1 MSSLQVATASFAST
15 PASGSLIATHK
26 LNAERPEYRSFANI
40 VYRKDSQ
47 VQFVGAVASD
57 LNTAV
62 MPSHQVLDFIV
73 VFAINT
79 TGQTA
84 PLVPANEGWTTL
96 VSQDGTMGVTV
107 AYKFALTNTETVG
120 SWVFSDR
127 TAVGVYRNVRD
138 IDGYRVSHF
147 NNKTNIR
154 FGTLA
159 QLQVQQGSK
168 LVGVNVSRD
177 VVDNDNYT
185 SSGNVR
191 ASLHQND
198 PTQTGPGLVLV
209 DRFYN
214 FNSVNNNTPSN
225 KGIPGISHV
234 SHGEQVGVVINLRSG
249 KPTIH
254 QDVVPYQTTLNGTAV
269 ARTLFV
275 TSKRFEANLTE
286 FLFLYQQFLDVDAGN
301 FGYSVSSPTLGKGFY
316 LQAESASF
324 ALTGADI
331 TEVRALRYGWPGIAV
346 TPYVFTVS
354 TPNTELGFFV
364 NPQNGSFA
372 STYGSIG
379 LTHQAIVLQTS
390 TPYLV
395 EVDATFIRF
404 LIAHLSGNSFTQT
417 FRQIGLRNDGL
428 SITGGRDTG
437 LPPAVGGST
446 PSSPSFLRP
455 ALVEYN
461 SVYQSRDL
469 GKLNNF
475 LGKFSGEIGS
485 QVGTSTIYFKLE
497 TLGPADIR
505 VSKNPIN
512 KYTDNYISINVLN
525 SERKLVEVNDFGFA
539 YNNEIVNTDK
549 EESVS
554 SLPAGVYYFTV
565 STNTWQAVPYS
576 VTIQAIRF
584 TAIEGA
590 AIVSASLA
598 GRFAIAKMR
607 GAATL
612 PGPFEATIPPFD
624 RIKQPAGPALVSS
637 GSRGT
642 LVIPSGVAVGRM
654 LPSGRLKE
662 THKISGHSGG
672 AMPNV
677 ATLSSQPPYG
687 GYGP

>member
-26 LNAERPEYRSFANI
+26 LNAERPEYRSFANV
-40 VYRKDSQ
+40 VYRKNSE
-47 VQFVGAVASD
+47 VQFVGAATTTM
-57 LNTAV
+57 NTAV
-62 MPSHQVLDFIV
+62 MPSHQVLDCII

-79 TGQTA
+79 TGTTP
-84 PLVPANEGWTTL
+84 PLVPAGEGWTTL
-96 VSQDGTMGVTV
+96 ISEGTLFGATV

-120 SWVFSDR
+120 SWVLSDR
-127 TAVGVYRNVRD
+127 TAVAVYRNVRD
-138 IDGYRVSHF
+138 INQYRVVE
-147 NNKTNIR
+147 NTNKTKIR
-154 FGTLA
+154 FGYLSK
-159 QLQVQQGSK
+159 VQPSGGNRF
-168 LVGVNVSRD
+168 VAINCSRD
-177 VVDNDNYT
+177 VTDNDNHT
-185 SSGNVR
+185 DNTVNIR
-191 ASLHQND
+191 ASTHLND
-198 PTQTGPGLVLV
+198 PTETGPGLTLA
-209 DRFYN
+209 DKLA
-214 FNSVNNNTPSN
+214 PSTSLN
-225 KGIPGISHV
+225 VPTNRNISTIWNAVHGDQIGIHL
-234 SHGEQVGVVINLRSG
+234 NLEAG

-286 FLFLYQQFLDVDAGN
+286 FLFLYQQFLDVDTGN

-316 LQAESASF
+316 LHAESAAY
-324 ALTGADI
+324 ALTGEDI

-346 TPYVFTVS
+346 TPYVFAGN

-395 EVDATFIRF
+395 EIDATFIRF

-417 FRQIGLRNDGL
+417 LRQIGLRNDGL
-428 SITGGRDTG
+428 SITGGRTTG

-461 SVYQSRDL
+461 SVHQSRDL

-485 QVGTSTIYFKLE
+485 QTGTSTIYFKLE
-497 TLGPADIR
+497 TLGPADIK
-505 VSKNPIN
+505 VTKNPIN
-512 KYTDNYISINVLN
+512 KYTDQSISINVLN

-549 EESVS
+549 KESVS

-565 STNTWQAVPYS
+565 TTNTWQAVPYS

-598 GRFAIAKMR
+598 GRFAISKMR

>member
-26 LNAERPEYRSFANI
+26 LNAERPEYRSFANV
-40 VYRKDSQ
+40 VYRKNSE
-47 VQFVGAVASD
+47 VQFVGAATTTM
-57 LNTAV
+57 NTAV
-62 MPSHQVLDFIV
+62 MPSHQVLDCII

-79 TGQTA
+79 TGTTP
-84 PLVPANEGWTTL
+84 PLVPAGEGWTTL
-96 VSQDGTMGVTV
+96 ISEGTLFGATV

-120 SWVFSDR
+120 SWVLSDR
-127 TAVGVYRNVRD
+127 TTVAVYRNVRD
-138 IDGYRVSHF
+138 INQYRVVE
-147 NNKTNIR
+147 NTNKTKIR
-154 FGTLA
+154 FGYLSK
-159 QLQVQQGSK
+159 VQPSGGNRF
-168 LVGVNVSRD
+168 VAINCSRD
-177 VVDNDNYT
+177 VTDNDNHT
-185 SSGNVR
+185 DNTVNIR
-191 ASLHQND
+191 ASTHLND
-198 PTQTGPGLVLV
+198 PTETGPGLTLA
-209 DRFYN
+209 DKLA
-214 FNSVNNNTPSN
+214 PSTSLN
-225 KGIPGISHV
+225 VPTNRNISTIWNAVHGDQIGIHL
-234 SHGEQVGVVINLRSG
+234 NLEAG

-286 FLFLYQQFLDVDAGN
+286 FLFLYQQFLDVDTGN

-316 LQAESASF
+316 LHAESAAY
-324 ALTGADI
+324 ALTGEDI

-346 TPYVFTVS
+346 TPYVFAGN

-395 EVDATFIRF
+395 EIDATFIRF

-417 FRQIGLRNDGL
+417 LRQIGLRNDGL
-428 SITGGRDTG
+428 SITGGRTTG

-461 SVYQSRDL
+461 SVHQSRDL

-485 QVGTSTIYFKLE
+485 QTGTSTIYFKLE
-497 TLGPADIR
+497 TLGPADIK
-505 VSKNPIN
+505 VTKNPIN
-512 KYTDNYISINVLN
+512 KYTDQSISINVLN

-549 EESVS
+549 KESVS

-565 STNTWQAVPYS
+565 TTNTWQAVPYS

-598 GRFAIAKMR
+598 GRFAISKMR

>member
-26 LNAERPEYRSFANI
+26 LNAERPEYRSFANL
-40 VYRKDSQ
+40 VYRKNSE
-47 VQFVGAVASD
+47 VQFVGAATTTM
-57 LNTAV
+57 NTAV
-62 MPSHQVLDFIV
+62 MPSHQVLDCII

-79 TGQTA
+79 TGTTP
-84 PLVPANEGWTTL
+84 PLVPAGEGWTTL
-96 VSQDGTMGVTV
+96 ISSGTRFGATV

-120 SWVFSDR
+120 SWVLSDR
-127 TAVGVYRNVRD
+127 TAVAVYRNVRD
-138 IDGYRVSHF
+138 IDPARKIEQTNVQKIRLGNFVDIQSQLG
-147 NNKTNIR
+147 NKYV
-154 FGTLA
+154 A
-159 QLQVQQGSK
+159 
-168 LVGVNVSRD
+168 VNVSRD
-177 VVDNDNYT
+177 VIDNDNT
-185 SSGNVR
+185 TNSVHSVR
-191 ASLHQND
+191 ASTHQYD
-198 PTQTGPGLVLV
+198 PAASAPGLVLI
-209 DRFYN
+209 DR
-214 FNSVNNNTPSN
+214 SVNPTTLTAPTTRYFGNINHPQ
-225 KGIPGISHV
+225 
-234 SHGEQVGVVINLRSG
+234 HGDQIILLLNLKPG

-286 FLFLYQQFLDVDAGN
+286 FLFLYQQFLDVDTGN

-316 LQAESASF
+316 LHAESASY
-324 ALTGADI
+324 ALAGEDI

-346 TPYVFTVS
+346 TPYVFAGS

-364 NPQNGSFA
+364 NPQNGSFTSA
-372 STYGSIG
+372 YGSIG

-395 EVDATFIRF
+395 EVDAVLIRT
-404 LIAHLSGNSFTQT
+404 LIVHFTGNSFTHAL
-417 FRQIGLRNDGL
+417 RQIGLRNDGL

-461 SVYQSRDL
+461 SVHQSRDL

-485 QVGTSTIYFKLE
+485 QTGTSTIYFKLE
-497 TLGPADIR
+497 TLGPADIK
-505 VSKNPIN
+505 VTKNPIN
-512 KYTDNYISINVLN
+512 KYTDQSISINVLN

-554 SLPAGVYYFTV
+554 SLPAGVYYFTIT
-565 STNTWQAVPYS
+565 TNTWQAVPYS

-598 GRFAIAKMR
+598 GRFAISKMR

-624 RIKQPAGPALVSS
+624 RIKSPAGPALVSS

>member
-1 MSSLQVATASFAST
+1 MADKLATTSMNV
-15 PASGSLIATHK
+15 PI
-26 LNAERPEYRSFANI
+26 NRSNKSIWNI
-40 VYRKDSQ
+40 V
-47 VQFVGAVASD
+47 
-57 LNTAV
+57 
-62 MPSHQVLDFIV
+62 
-73 VFAINT
+73 
-79 TGQTA
+79 
-84 PLVPANEGWTTL
+84 
-96 VSQDGTMGVTV
+96 
-107 AYKFALTNTETVG
+107 
-120 SWVFSDR
+120 
-127 TAVGVYRNVRD
+127 
-138 IDGYRVSHF
+138 
-147 NNKTNIR
+147 
-154 FGTLA
+154 
-159 QLQVQQGSK
+159 
-168 LVGVNVSRD
+168 
-177 VVDNDNYT
+177 
-185 SSGNVR
+185 
-191 ASLHQND
+191 
-198 PTQTGPGLVLV
+198 
-209 DRFYN
+209 
-214 FNSVNNNTPSN
+214 
-225 KGIPGISHV
+225 
-234 SHGEQVGVVINLRSG
+234 HGEQVGVLINLRSG

-286 FLFLYQQFLDVDAGN
+286 FLFLYQQFLDVDTGN

-316 LQAESASF
+316 LHAESAAY
-324 ALTGADI
+324 ALTGEDI

-346 TPYVFTVS
+346 TPYVFAGN

-404 LIAHLSGNSFTQT
+404 LIAHFSGNSFTQT

-428 SITGGRDTG
+428 SITGGRTTG

-461 SVYQSRDL
+461 SVHQSRDL

-485 QVGTSTIYFKLE
+485 QTGTSTIYFKLE
-497 TLGPADIR
+497 TLGPADIK

-512 KYTDNYISINVLN
+512 KYTDQSISINVLN

-549 EESVS
+549 KESVS
-554 SLPAGVYYFTV
+554 SLPAGIYYFTIT
-565 STNTWQAVPYS
+565 TNTWQAVPYS

-598 GRFAIAKMR
+598 GRFAISKMR

>member
-26 LNAERPEYRSFANI
+26 LNAERPEYRSFANF
-40 VYRKDSQ
+40 VYRKNSE
-47 VQFVGAVASD
+47 VQFVGAETTTM
-57 LNTAV
+57 NTAV
-62 MPSHQVLDFIV
+62 MPSHQVLDCII

-79 TGQTA
+79 TGTTP
-84 PLVPANEGWTTL
+84 PLVPAGEGWTTL
-96 VSQDGTMGVTV
+96 ISEGVRFGATV
-107 AYKFALTNTETVG
+107 AYKFALSNTETVG
-120 SWVFSDR
+120 SWVLSDR
-127 TAVGVYRNVRD
+127 TAVAVYRNVRD
-138 IDGYRVSHF
+138 IDPSRKIEQTNVEKIRLGNFVGIQSQLG
-147 NNKTNIR
+147 NKYV
-154 FGTLA
+154 A
-159 QLQVQQGSK
+159 
-168 LVGVNVSRD
+168 VNVSRD
-177 VVDNDNYT
+177 VIDNDNT
-185 SSGNVR
+185 TNSSHNVR
-191 ASLHQND
+191 ASTHQYD
-198 PTQTGPGLVLV
+198 PAASAPGLVLI
-209 DRFYN
+209 DR
-214 FNSVNNNTPSN
+214 SVT
-225 KGIPGISHV
+225 PGILNAPTTRYFGNINHPQ
-234 SHGEQVGVVINLRSG
+234 HGDQIILLLNLKPG

-286 FLFLYQQFLDVDAGN
+286 FLFLYQQFLDVDTGN
-301 FGYSVSSPTLGKGFY
+301 FGYSASSPTLGKGFY
-316 LQAESASF
+316 LHAESASF

-346 TPYVFTVS
+346 TPYVFTGS

-512 KYTDNYISINVLN
+512 KYTDQSISINVLN

-565 STNTWQAVPYS
+565 TTNTWQAVPYS

-598 GRFAIAKMR
+598 GRFAISKMR

-624 RIKQPAGPALVSS
+624 KIKQPAGPALVSS

>member
-26 LNAERPEYRSFANI
+26 LNAERPEYRSFANL
-40 VYRKDSQ
+40 VYRKNSE
-47 VQFVGAVASD
+47 VQFVGAETTTM
-57 LNTAV
+57 NTAV
-62 MPSHQVLDFIV
+62 MPSHQVLDCIII
-73 VFAINT
+73 FAINT
-79 TGQTA
+79 TGTTP
-84 PLVPANEGWTTL
+84 PLVPAGEGWTTL
-96 VSQDGTMGVTV
+96 ISGGTLFGATV

-120 SWVFSDR
+120 SWVLSNR
-127 TAVGVYRNVRD
+127 TTVAVYRNVRD
-138 IDGYRVSHF
+138 ISDYRVSE
-147 NNKTNIR
+147 NTNKSGIR
-154 FGTLA
+154 FGYLA
-159 QLQVQQGSK
+159 DLQPSGGNR
-168 LVGVNVSRD
+168 LVAINCSRD
-177 VVDNDNYT
+177 VTDNDNHT
-185 SSGNVR
+185 SGSVNIR
-191 ASLHQND
+191 ASTHLND
-198 PTQTGPGLVLV
+198 PTETGPGLALLDRLV
-209 DRFYN
+209 
-214 FNSVNNNTPSN
+214 PSN
-225 KGIPGISHV
+225 SLNVPINRNISAISHAV
-234 SHGEQVGVVINLRSG
+234 HGDQIGIHLNLEAG

-286 FLFLYQQFLDVDAGN
+286 FLFLYQQFLDVDTGN

-316 LQAESASF
+316 LHAESASY
-324 ALTGADI
+324 ALTGEDI

-346 TPYVFTVS
+346 TPYVFAGS

-364 NPQNGSFA
+364 NPQNGSFV

-379 LTHQAIVLQTS
+379 LTHQAVVLQTS

-395 EVDATFIRF
+395 EIDATFIRF
-404 LIAHLSGNSFTQT
+404 LIAHLSGSSFTQT
-417 FRQIGLRNDGL
+417 LRQIGLRNDGL

-461 SVYQSRDL
+461 SVHKSRDL

-485 QVGTSTIYFKLE
+485 QTGTSTIYFKLE
-497 TLGPADIR
+497 TLGPADIK
-505 VSKNPIN
+505 VTKNSIN
-512 KYTDNYISINVLN
+512 KYTDQSISINVLN

-565 STNTWQAVPYS
+565 TTNTWQAVPYS

-598 GRFAIAKMR
+598 GRFAISKMR

>member
-26 LNAERPEYRSFANI
+26 LNAERPEYRSFANV
-40 VYRKDSQ
+40 VYRKNSE
-47 VQFVGAVASD
+47 VQFVGAATTTI
-57 LNTAV
+57 NTAV
-62 MPSHQVLDFIV
+62 MPSHQVLDCII

-79 TGQTA
+79 TGTTP
-84 PLVPANEGWTTL
+84 PLVPAGEGWITL
-96 VSQDGTMGVTV
+96 ISEGTLFGATV

-120 SWVFSDR
+120 SWVLSDR
-127 TAVGVYRNVRD
+127 TTVAVYRNVRD
-138 IDGYRVSHF
+138 INQYRVTE
-147 NNKTNIR
+147 NTNKNKIR
-154 FGTLA
+154 FGYLSK
-159 QLQVQQGSK
+159 VQPSGGNL
-168 LVGVNVSRD
+168 LVAINCSRD
-177 VVDNDNYT
+177 VTDNDNHT
-185 SSGNVR
+185 DNTVNIR
-191 ASLHQND
+191 ASTHLND
-198 PTQTGPGLVLV
+198 PTETGPGLTLADRLV
-209 DRFYN
+209 QSTSLNVPTNRNIGTIWNAVHGDQI
-214 FNSVNNNTPSN
+214 
-225 KGIPGISHV
+225 GIHL
-234 SHGEQVGVVINLRSG
+234 NLEAG

-275 TSKRFEANLTE
+275 TSKRFEVNLTE
-286 FLFLYQQFLDVDAGN
+286 FLFLYQQFLDVDTGN

-316 LQAESASF
+316 LHAESAAY
-324 ALTGADI
+324 ALTGEDI

-346 TPYVFTVS
+346 TPYVFAGS

-437 LPPAVGGST
+437 RPPSVGGST

-461 SVYQSRDL
+461 SVHQSRDL

-475 LGKFSGEIGS
+475 LGKFTGEIGS

-497 TLGPADIR
+497 TLGPADIK
-505 VSKNPIN
+505 VNKNPIN

-590 AIVSASLA
+590 AIVSATLA
-598 GRFAIAKMR
+598 GRFAISKMR

>member
-26 LNAERPEYRSFANI
+26 LNAERPEYRSFANL
-40 VYRKDSQ
+40 VYRKNSE
-47 VQFVGAVASD
+47 VQFVGAETTTM
-57 LNTAV
+57 NTAV
-62 MPSHQVLDFIV
+62 MPSHQVLDCII

-79 TGQTA
+79 TGTTP
-84 PLVPANEGWTTL
+84 PLVPAGEGWTTL
-96 VSQDGTMGVTV
+96 ISEGVRFGATV
-107 AYKFALTNTETVG
+107 AYKFALSNTETVG
-120 SWVFSDR
+120 SWVLSDR
-127 TAVGVYRNVRD
+127 TAVAVYRNVRD
-138 IDGYRVSHF
+138 IDPSRKIEQTNVEKIRLGNFVDIQSQLG
-147 NNKTNIR
+147 NKYV
-154 FGTLA
+154 A
-159 QLQVQQGSK
+159 
-168 LVGVNVSRD
+168 VNVSRD
-177 VVDNDNYT
+177 VIDNDNT
-185 SSGNVR
+185 TNSAHSVR
-191 ASLHQND
+191 ASTHQYD
-198 PTQTGPGLVLV
+198 PAASAPGLVLI
-209 DRFYN
+209 DR
-214 FNSVNNNTPSN
+214 SVT
-225 KGIPGISHV
+225 PGILNAPTTRYFGNISHPQ
-234 SHGEQVGVVINLRSG
+234 HGDQIILLLNLKPG

-286 FLFLYQQFLDVDAGN
+286 FLFLYQQFLDVDTGN
-301 FGYSVSSPTLGKGFY
+301 FGYSASSPTLGKGFY
-316 LQAESASF
+316 LHAESASF

-346 TPYVFTVS
+346 TPYVFAGS

-475 LGKFSGEIGS
+475 LGKFSGKIGS

-512 KYTDNYISINVLN
+512 KYTDQSISINVLN

-565 STNTWQAVPYS
+565 TTNTWQAVPYS

-624 RIKQPAGPALVSS
+624 KIKQPAGPALLSS

>member
-26 LNAERPEYRSFANI
+26 LNAERPEYRSFANL
-40 VYRKDSQ
+40 VYRKNSE
-47 VQFVGAVASD
+47 VQFVGAATTTM
-57 LNTAV
+57 NTAV
-62 MPSHQVLDFIV
+62 MPSHQVLDCII

-79 TGQTA
+79 TGTTP
-84 PLVPANEGWTTL
+84 PLVPAGEGWTTL
-96 VSQDGTMGVTV
+96 ISSGTRFGATV

-120 SWVFSDR
+120 SWVLSDR
-127 TAVGVYRNVRD
+127 TAVAVYRNVRD
-138 IDGYRVSHF
+138 IDPARKIEQTNVQKIRLGNFVDIQSQLG
-147 NNKTNIR
+147 NKYV
-154 FGTLA
+154 A
-159 QLQVQQGSK
+159 
-168 LVGVNVSRD
+168 VNVSRD
-177 VVDNDNYT
+177 VIDNDNT
-185 SSGNVR
+185 TNSVHSVR
-191 ASLHQND
+191 ASTHQYD
-198 PTQTGPGLVLV
+198 PAASAPGLVLI
-209 DRFYN
+209 DR
-214 FNSVNNNTPSN
+214 SVTPTTLN
-225 KGIPGISHV
+225 APTTRYFGNISHPQ
-234 SHGEQVGVVINLRSG
+234 HGDQIILLLNLQPG

-286 FLFLYQQFLDVDAGN
+286 FLFLYQQFLDVDTGN

-316 LQAESASF
+316 LHAESASY
-324 ALTGADI
+324 ALTGEDI

-346 TPYVFTVS
+346 TQYVFAGS

-364 NPQNGSFA
+364 NPQNGSFV

-379 LTHQAIVLQTS
+379 LTHQAVVLQTS

-395 EVDATFIRF
+395 EVDAVLIRT
-404 LIAHLSGNSFTQT
+404 LIAHFTGNSFIHALS
-417 FRQIGLRNDGL
+417 QIGLRNDGL

-461 SVYQSRDL
+461 SVHQSRDL

-485 QVGTSTIYFKLE
+485 QTGTSTIYFKLE
-497 TLGPADIR
+497 TLGPADIK

-512 KYTDNYISINVLN
+512 KYTDQSISINVLN

-549 EESVS
+549 NESVS

-565 STNTWQAVPYS
+565 TTNTWQAVPYS

-598 GRFAIAKMR
+598 GRFAISKMR

-624 RIKQPAGPALVSS
+624 KIKQPAGPALVSS

-672 AMPNV
+672 AMSNV

>member
-26 LNAERPEYRSFANI
+26 LNAERPEYRSFANF
-40 VYRKDSQ
+40 VYRKNSE
-47 VQFVGAVASD
+47 VQFVGAATTTM
-57 LNTAV
+57 NTAV
-62 MPSHQVLDFIV
+62 MPSHQVLDCII

-79 TGQTA
+79 TGTTP
-84 PLVPANEGWTTL
+84 PLVPAGEGWTTL
-96 VSQDGTMGVTV
+96 ISEGVRFGATV
-107 AYKFALTNTETVG
+107 AYKFALSNTETVG
-120 SWVFSDR
+120 SWVLSDR
-127 TAVGVYRNVRD
+127 TAVAVYRNVRD
-138 IDGYRVSHF
+138 IDPSRKIEQTNVEKIRLGNFVDIQSQLG
-147 NNKTNIR
+147 NKYV
-154 FGTLA
+154 A
-159 QLQVQQGSK
+159 
-168 LVGVNVSRD
+168 VNVSRD
-177 VVDNDNYT
+177 VIDNDNT
-185 SSGNVR
+185 TNSTHNVR
-191 ASLHQND
+191 ASTHQYD
-198 PTQTGPGLVLV
+198 PAASAPGLVLI
-209 DRFYN
+209 DR
-214 FNSVNNNTPSN
+214 SVT
-225 KGIPGISHV
+225 PGILNAPTTRYFGNINHPQ
-234 SHGEQVGVVINLRSG
+234 HGDQIILLLNLKPG

-286 FLFLYQQFLDVDAGN
+286 FLFLYQQFLDVDTGN
-301 FGYSVSSPTLGKGFY
+301 FGYSASSPTLGKGFY
-316 LQAESASF
+316 LHAESASY
-324 ALTGADI
+324 ALTGEDI

-346 TPYVFTVS
+346 TPYVFAGS

-417 FRQIGLRNDGL
+417 LHQIGLRNDGL

-624 RIKQPAGPALVSS
+624 KIKQPAGPALVSS

>member
-26 LNAERPEYRSFANI
+26 LNAERPEYRSFANF
-40 VYRKDSQ
+40 VYRKNSE
-47 VQFVGAVASD
+47 VQFVGAETTTM
-57 LNTAV
+57 NTAV
-62 MPSHQVLDFIV
+62 MPSHQVLDCII

-79 TGQTA
+79 TGTTP
-84 PLVPANEGWTTL
+84 PLVPAGEGWTTL
-96 VSQDGTMGVTV
+96 ISEGVRFGATV
-107 AYKFALTNTETVG
+107 AYKFALSNTETVG
-120 SWVFSDR
+120 SWVLSDR
-127 TAVGVYRNVRD
+127 TAVAVYRNVRD
-138 IDGYRVSHF
+138 IDPSRKIEQTNVEKIRLGNFVGIQSQLG
-147 NNKTNIR
+147 NKYV
-154 FGTLA
+154 A
-159 QLQVQQGSK
+159 
-168 LVGVNVSRD
+168 VNVSRD
-177 VVDNDNYT
+177 VIDNDNT
-185 SSGNVR
+185 TNSSHNVR
-191 ASLHQND
+191 ASTHQYD
-198 PTQTGPGLVLV
+198 PAASAPGLVLI
-209 DRFYN
+209 DR
-214 FNSVNNNTPSN
+214 SVT
-225 KGIPGISHV
+225 PGILNAPTTRYFGNINHPQ
-234 SHGEQVGVVINLRSG
+234 HGDQIILLLNLKPG

-286 FLFLYQQFLDVDAGN
+286 FLFLYQQFLDVDTGN
-301 FGYSVSSPTLGKGFY
+301 FGYSASSPTLGKGFY
-316 LQAESASF
+316 LHAESASF

-346 TPYVFTVS
+346 TPYVFTGS

-475 LGKFSGEIGS
+475 LGKFSGKIGS

-512 KYTDNYISINVLN
+512 KYTDQSISINVLN

-565 STNTWQAVPYS
+565 TTNTWQAVPYS

-624 RIKQPAGPALVSS
+624 KIKQPAGPALVSS

>member
-1 MSSLQVATASFAST
+1 MSSLEVATASFAST

-26 LNAERPEYRSFANI
+26 LNAERPEYRSFANV
-40 VYRKDSQ
+40 VYRKNSE
-47 VQFVGAVASD
+47 VQFVGAATTTM
-57 LNTAV
+57 NTAV
-62 MPSHQVLDFIV
+62 MPSHQVLDCII

-79 TGQTA
+79 TGTTP
-84 PLVPANEGWTTL
+84 PLVPAGEGWTTL
-96 VSQDGTMGVTV
+96 ISEGTLFGATV

-120 SWVFSDR
+120 SWVLSDR
-127 TAVGVYRNVRD
+127 TTVAVYRNVRD
-138 IDGYRVSHF
+138 INQYRVVE
-147 NNKTNIR
+147 NTNKTKIR
-154 FGTLA
+154 FGYLSK
-159 QLQVQQGSK
+159 VQPSGGNRF
-168 LVGVNVSRD
+168 VAINCSRD
-177 VVDNDNYT
+177 VTDNDNHT
-185 SSGNVR
+185 DNTVNIR
-191 ASLHQND
+191 ASTHLND
-198 PTQTGPGLVLV
+198 PTETGPGLTLA
-209 DRFYN
+209 DKLA
-214 FNSVNNNTPSN
+214 PSTSLN
-225 KGIPGISHV
+225 VPINRSISTIWNVVHGDQIGIHL
-234 SHGEQVGVVINLRSG
+234 NLEAG

-286 FLFLYQQFLDVDAGN
+286 FLFLYQQFLDVDTGN

-316 LQAESASF
+316 LHAESAAY
-324 ALTGADI
+324 ALTGEDI

-346 TPYVFTVS
+346 TPYVFAGN

-404 LIAHLSGNSFTQT
+404 LIAHFSGNSFTQT

-428 SITGGRDTG
+428 SITGGRTTG

-461 SVYQSRDL
+461 SVHQSRDL

-485 QVGTSTIYFKLE
+485 QTGTSTIYFKLE
-497 TLGPADIR
+497 TLGPADIK

-512 KYTDNYISINVLN
+512 KYTDQSISINVLN

-549 EESVS
+549 KESVS
-554 SLPAGVYYFTV
+554 SLPAGIYYFTIT
-565 STNTWQAVPYS
+565 TNTWQAVPYS

-598 GRFAIAKMR
+598 GRFAISKMR

>member
-1 MSSLQVATASFAST
+1 M
-15 PASGSLIATHK
+15 
-26 LNAERPEYRSFANI
+26 
-40 VYRKDSQ
+40 
-47 VQFVGAVASD
+47 
-57 LNTAV
+57 
-62 MPSHQVLDFIV
+62 LDCII

-79 TGQTA
+79 TGTTP
-84 PLVPANEGWTTL
+84 PLVPAGEGWTTL
-96 VSQDGTMGVTV
+96 ISEGTLFGATV

-120 SWVFSDR
+120 SWVLSDR
-127 TAVGVYRNVRD
+127 TTVAVYRNVRD
-138 IDGYRVSHF
+138 INQYRVVE
-147 NNKTNIR
+147 NTNKTKIR
-154 FGTLA
+154 FGYLSK
-159 QLQVQQGSK
+159 VQPSGGNRF
-168 LVGVNVSRD
+168 VAINCSRD
-177 VVDNDNYT
+177 VTDNDNHT
-185 SSGNVR
+185 DNTVNIR
-191 ASLHQND
+191 ASTHLND
-198 PTQTGPGLVLV
+198 PTETGPGLTLA
-209 DRFYN
+209 DKLA
-214 FNSVNNNTPSN
+214 PSTSLN
-225 KGIPGISHV
+225 VPINRSISTIWNVVHGDQIGIHL
-234 SHGEQVGVVINLRSG
+234 NLEAG

-286 FLFLYQQFLDVDAGN
+286 FLFLYQQFLDVDTGN

-316 LQAESASF
+316 LHAESAAY
-324 ALTGADI
+324 ALTGEDI

-346 TPYVFTVS
+346 TPYVFAGN

-404 LIAHLSGNSFTQT
+404 LIAHFSGNSFTQT

-428 SITGGRDTG
+428 SITGGRTTG

-461 SVYQSRDL
+461 SVHQSRDL

-485 QVGTSTIYFKLE
+485 QTGTSTIYFKLE
-497 TLGPADIR
+497 TLGPADIK

-512 KYTDNYISINVLN
+512 KYTDQSISINVLN

-549 EESVS
+549 KESVS
-554 SLPAGVYYFTV
+554 SLPAGIYYFTIT
-565 STNTWQAVPYS
+565 TNTWQAVPYS

-598 GRFAIAKMR
+598 GRFAISKMR

>member
-1 MSSLQVATASFAST
+1 MSSLEVATASFAST

-40 VYRKDSQ
+40 VYRKKTSI
-47 VQFVGAVASD
+47 QFIGAVASD
-57 LNTAV
+57 SNTAV
-62 MPSHQVLDFIV
+62 MPSHQVLDCIV

-120 SWVFSDR
+120 GWVFSDR

-138 IDGYRVSHF
+138 IDGFRISHF
-147 NNKTNIR
+147 NNKPNIR
-154 FGTLA
+154 FGTLI
-159 QLQVQQGSK
+159 QLQVQQGSR

-177 VVDNDNYT
+177 VVDNDNVV
-185 SSGNVR
+185 SGNLR

-198 PTQTGPGLVLV
+198 PNQTGPGLVLV
-209 DRFYN
+209 DKLYN
-214 FNSVNNNTPSN
+214 FNATSDKAPSN
-225 KGIPGISHV
+225 KSIPGISHV
-234 SHGEQVGVVINLRSG
+234 SHGEQVGVLINLRSG
-249 KPTIH
+249 KPTIY
-254 QDVVPYQTTLNGTAV
+254 QETVPYQTTLNGTAV

-286 FLFLYQQFLDVDAGN
+286 FLFLYQQFLDVDTGN

-316 LQAESASF
+316 LHAESAAY
-324 ALTGADI
+324 ALTGEDI

-346 TPYVFTVS
+346 TPYVFAGS

-404 LIAHLSGNSFTQT
+404 LIAHFSGNSFTQT

-428 SITGGRDTG
+428 SITGGRTTG

-461 SVYQSRDL
+461 SVHQSRDL

-485 QVGTSTIYFKLE
+485 QTGTSTIYFKLE
-497 TLGPADIR
+497 TLGPADIK

-512 KYTDNYISINVLN
+512 KYTDQSISINVLN

-549 EESVS
+549 KESVS
-554 SLPAGVYYFTV
+554 SLPAGIYYFTIT
-565 STNTWQAVPYS
+565 TNTWQAVPYS

-598 GRFAIAKMR
+598 GRFAISKMR

>member
-26 LNAERPEYRSFANI
+26 LNAERPEYRSFANV
-40 VYRKDSQ
+40 VYRKNSE
-47 VQFVGAVASD
+47 VQFVGAETTTM
-57 LNTAV
+57 NTAV
-62 MPSHQVLDFIV
+62 MPSHQVLDCII

-79 TGQTA
+79 TGTTP
-84 PLVPANEGWTTL
+84 PLVPAGEGWTTL
-96 VSQDGTMGVTV
+96 ISDGLRFGATV

-120 SWVFSDR
+120 SWVLSDR
-127 TAVGVYRNVRD
+127 TAVAVYRNVRD
-138 IDGYRVSHF
+138 IDPFRRVEQT
-147 NNKTNIR
+147 NKTKIR
-154 FGTLA
+154 LGNFVDIQS
-159 QLQVQQGSK
+159 QLGNKYVS
-168 LVGVNVSRD
+168 VNVSRD
-177 VVDNDNYT
+177 VIDNDNT
-185 SSGNVR
+185 TNSAQSVR
-191 ASLHQND
+191 ASTHQYD
-198 PTQTGPGLVLV
+198 PAASAPGLVLI
-209 DRFYN
+209 DR
-214 FNSVNNNTPSN
+214 SITPTTLN
-225 KGIPGISHV
+225 APTTEYFGNINHPQ
-234 SHGEQVGVVINLRSG
+234 HGDQIALLLNLKPG

-286 FLFLYQQFLDVDAGN
+286 FLFLYQQFLDVDTGN

-316 LQAESASF
+316 LHAESASY
-324 ALTGADI
+324 ALTGEDI

-346 TPYVFTVS
+346 TPYVFTGS

-364 NPQNGSFA
+364 NPQNGSFT

-379 LTHQAIVLQTS
+379 LTHQAFVLQTS

-417 FRQIGLRNDGL
+417 LRQIGLRNDGL

-461 SVYQSRDL
+461 SVHQSRDL

-485 QVGTSTIYFKLE
+485 QTGTSTIYFKLE
-497 TLGPADIR
+497 TLGPADIK
-505 VSKNPIN
+505 VTKNPIN
-512 KYTDNYISINVLN
+512 KYTDQSISINVLN

-549 EESVS
+549 KESVS

-565 STNTWQAVPYS
+565 TTNTWQAVPYS

-598 GRFAIAKMR
+598 GRFAISKMR

>member
-15 PASGSLIATHK
+15 PASGSLIATQRI
-26 LNAERPEYRSFANI
+26 APVSSSFRAHTNL
-40 VYRKDSQ
+40 VYRKNTD
-47 VQFVGAVASD
+47 VAFVGANTSTNAS
-57 LNTAV
+57 V
-62 MPSHQVLDFIV
+62 VVPSHQANDLLI
-73 VFAINT
+73 VFAVNPDST
-79 TGQTA
+79 TA
-84 PLVPANEGWTTL
+84 PLIPAGEGWIEL
-96 VSQDGTMGVTV
+96 YSGGVLGTRI
-107 AYKFALTNTETVG
+107 AYKFAQSNTETAG
-120 SWVFSDR
+120 IWVLSTR
-127 TAVGVYRNVRD
+127 TTIGVYRNVRAVATKASSSTSTFPND
-138 IDGYRVSHF
+138 VLYP
-147 NNKTNIR
+147 NIYN
-154 FGTLA
+154 
-159 QLQVQQGSK
+159 VQ
-168 LVGVNVSRD
+168 
-177 VVDNDNYT
+177 
-185 SSGNVR
+185 SSGGSRVIAFSATELTTDSSIAPTGFTTR
-191 ASLHQND
+191 ASTAGISAAAPGVALHDKIAPTGGTTKQTINTADVSVTND
-198 PTQTGPGLVLV
+198 PGDQASLSIL
-209 DRFYN
+209 
-214 FNSVNNNTPSN
+214 
-225 KGIPGISHV
+225 
-234 SHGEQVGVVINLRSG
+234 LLSG
-249 KPTIH
+249 KPTIT
-254 QDVVPYQTTLNGTAV
+254 QSVVPYQTTLNGTAV

-286 FLFLYQQFLDVDAGN
+286 FLFLYQQFLDVDTGN

-316 LQAESASF
+316 LHAESAAY
-324 ALTGADI
+324 ALTGEDI

-346 TPYVFTVS
+346 TPYVFAGS

-364 NPQNGSFA
+364 NPQNGSFTSA
-372 STYGSIG
+372 YGSIG

-404 LIAHLSGNSFTQT
+404 LIAHLSSNSFTQT
-417 FRQIGLRNDGL
+417 LRQIGLRNDGL

-475 LGKFSGEIGS
+475 LGKFSGKIGS
-485 QVGTSTIYFKLE
+485 QTGTSTIYFKLE
-497 TLGPADIR
+497 TLGPADIK

-512 KYTDNYISINVLN
+512 KYTDQSISINVLN

-565 STNTWQAVPYS
+565 TTNTWQAVPYS

-598 GRFAIAKMR
+598 GRFAISKMR

>member
-26 LNAERPEYRSFANI
+26 LNAERPEYRSFANV
-40 VYRKDSQ
+40 VYRKNSE
-47 VQFVGAVASD
+47 VQFVGAATTTM
-57 LNTAV
+57 NTAV
-62 MPSHQVLDFIV
+62 MPSHQVLDCII

-79 TGQTA
+79 TGTTP
-84 PLVPANEGWTTL
+84 PLVPAGEGWTTL
-96 VSQDGTMGVTV
+96 ISEGTLFGATV

-120 SWVFSDR
+120 SWVLSDR
-127 TAVGVYRNVRD
+127 TAVAVYRNVRD
-138 IDGYRVSHF
+138 INQYRVVE
-147 NNKTNIR
+147 NTNKTKIR
-154 FGTLA
+154 FGYLSK
-159 QLQVQQGSK
+159 VQPSGGNRF
-168 LVGVNVSRD
+168 VAINCSRD
-177 VVDNDNYT
+177 VTDNDNHT
-185 SSGNVR
+185 DNTVNIR
-191 ASLHQND
+191 ASTHLND
-198 PTQTGPGLVLV
+198 PTETGPGLTLA
-209 DRFYN
+209 DKLA
-214 FNSVNNNTPSN
+214 PSTSLN
-225 KGIPGISHV
+225 VPTNRNISTIWNAVHGDQIGIHL
-234 SHGEQVGVVINLRSG
+234 NLEAG

-286 FLFLYQQFLDVDAGN
+286 FLFLYQQFLDVDTGN

-316 LQAESASF
+316 LHAESAAY
-324 ALTGADI
+324 ALTGEDI

-346 TPYVFTVS
+346 TPYVFAGN

-390 TPYLV
+390 TPYLL
-395 EVDATFIRF
+395 EIDATFIRF

-417 FRQIGLRNDGL
+417 LRQIGLRNDGL
-428 SITGGRDTG
+428 SITGGRTTG

-461 SVYQSRDL
+461 SVHQSRDL

-485 QVGTSTIYFKLE
+485 QTGTSTIYFKLE
-497 TLGPADIR
+497 TLGPADIK
-505 VSKNPIN
+505 VTKNPIN
-512 KYTDNYISINVLN
+512 KYTDQSISINVLN

-549 EESVS
+549 KESVS

-565 STNTWQAVPYS
+565 TTNTWQAVPYS

-598 GRFAIAKMR
+598 GRFAISKMR